1 MTVQSDTSNRC
12 ADTTVTLRKSDD
24 VGEGQ
29 YAMLPGGLSTVILA
43 ATDAAPETLS
53 QQLFLAGLVA
63 GPLTSALV
71 WYVKKSETR
80 LELERAADR
89 ERIQAERERA
99 DRWEGRY
106 SEFSERA
113 LTAILQSAKTLD
125 AVAVFLQQVEREGRL
140 DGSR

>member
-1 MTVQSDTSNRC
+1 M
-12 ADTTVTLRKSDD
+12 
-24 VGEGQ
+24 
-29 YAMLPGGLSTVILA
+29 ILA